1 MVSRSLSR
9 AARAATAAAIVTTG
23 GLAASAAVHSAPV
36 HAAGTVTIGVVAD
49 LTGSGAA
56 YGISI
61 ANGAKL
67 AGTLLGKSG
76 GVNGAQVKVVVDDG
90 ATNTSQIINIFQ
102 QDAGAKHVLV
112 IVGPTLSQEAFQADH
127 VAQGLSVPVVAT
139 SNTAPGIPQIGN
151 YIFRL
156 GLGEAAVVPLAMK
169 TALKHLQRAFRNHH
183 FRRESGPV
191 RHNIASVPRIWHRS
205 RAIKGPST
213 RSSLALYGAK
223 CTCYVEQRGN
233 CPDFAS

>member
-9 AARAATAAAIVTTG
+9 AATVAAIVTTG

-90 ATNTSQIINIFQ
+90 ATNTSQIINLFQ
-102 QDAGAKHVLV
+102 QDAGAKHVLA

-139 SNTAPGIPQIGN
+139 SNTAPGIPQGSWALLMMPMLC
-151 YIFRL
+151 RC
-156 GLGEAAVVPLAMK
+156 AAV
-169 TALKHLQRAFRNHH
+169 T
-183 FRRESGPV
+183 
-191 RHNIASVPRIWHRS
+191 
-205 RAIKGPST
+205 T
-213 RSSLALYGAK
+213 RSHGVGRWLTSYRHG
-223 CTCYVEQRGN
+223 T
-233 CPDFAS
+233 